1 MDGSQAETQSSPSPQ
16 KGGEGNHPPP
26 SSRRQFCS
34 QPPAPATAFRI
45 SPFVQEKTGAGG
57 GEKAPLGRF
66 LLQCK
71 DEERLHELPQRWS
84 TPCSLHDCWSR
95 EYRGRL
101 VFVLLPSSLLH
112 PLERICGERAR
123 AGSPLSLLSCL
134 IHPWLSLQPGLGAS
148 DLHPS
153 SPKTSSSTKPSPRQW
168 RKRNPPNAALHL
180 VCALLPVPSRR
191 RAAARFRSRCC
202 SSPPTSLSSVM
213 HLFGLCFCH
222 LKKKNA
228 TAGGGMAG
236 HFLHH
241 SSLECSRLDFKYN
254 TSVLPIFTDAPVL
267 GAPLR
272 ASPKFVL
279 KRQKRVSPNKLS
291 ASP

>member
-1 MDGSQAETQSSPSPQ
+1 MFIKKTRQLNMDGSQAETQSSPSPQ

-71 DEERLHELPQRWS
+71 DEERLHELPLRWS

-95 EYRGRL
+95 EYQGRL

-134 IHPWLSLQPGLGAS
+134 IPPWLSLQPGLGAS

-222 LKKKNA
+222 LKKKMLLQEEGWLA
-228 TAGGGMAG
+228 TSYTTAPWSAPDWISSTILQCCQ
-236 HFLHH
+236 FLRMHQCSVHH
-241 SSLECSRLDFKYN
+241 
-254 TSVLPIFTDAPVL
+254 
-267 GAPLR
+267 
-272 ASPKFVL
+272 
-279 KRQKRVSPNKLS
+279 
-291 ASP
+291 